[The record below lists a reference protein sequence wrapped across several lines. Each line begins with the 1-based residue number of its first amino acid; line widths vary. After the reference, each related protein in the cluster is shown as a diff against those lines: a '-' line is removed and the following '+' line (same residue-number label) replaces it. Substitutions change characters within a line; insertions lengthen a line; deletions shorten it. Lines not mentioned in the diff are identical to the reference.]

1 MVQHEDDTAI
11 TFSERSLSL
20 RQMAATISDDK
31 SGLPPDDW
39 NMPPC
44 VHLDPV
50 EWKYY
55 VREGRLQRSET
66 NIFWSERKQ
75 DFPHLLFERTSDRE
89 SGTWICG
96 YYIMKAELG
105 FEIGAVARSDPLW
118 GCVVG
123 LITGFHG
130 LRKRLARDYR
140 RCQVDINNITYE
152 GTGNILYDVI
162 LSPTDGLFI
171 IYKSDR
177 PHDPTPTQQQYT
189 PEGRLIRSE
198 ASRTATW
205 GDMMYSIWFTQV
217 FAHDQPTEGNGPSS
231 RSRLQL
237 HPRPDVGS
245 RIPSS
250 HEPHS
255 GNLTSKGPLAPR
267 LDGLSVIIFRGMDNA
282 KGLRIVDEGYNKLKL
297 CRELDTLRVTHIDKR
312 IKSLVFDI
320 LLMVPGVCGM
330 HEMLSRHYNALDS
343 KFIEEIIV
351 KYSRDGGVEGRLLPT
366 IMLKLG
372 ETKLPVESLGHT
384 LM

>member
-1 MVQHEDDTAI
+1 
-11 TFSERSLSL
+11 
-20 RQMAATISDDK
+20 MAAAISDDK

-39 NMPPC
+39 VVPPC

-50 EWKYY
+50 EWKYS

-66 NIFWSERKQ
+66 NIFWSGRKQ

-96 YYIMKAELG
+96 
-105 FEIGAVARSDPLW
+105 
-118 GCVVG
+118 
-123 LITGFHG
+123 
-130 LRKRLARDYR
+130 

-171 IYKSDR
+171 VYKSDR
-177 PHDPTPTQQQYT
+177 RHDPAPTQQQYT
-189 PEGRLIRSE
+189 PEGRLIRGE

-217 FAHDQPTEGNGPSS
+217 FAHDQPTEGNGPGS

-237 HPRPDVGS
+237 PPRPDVGS

-255 GNLTSKGPLAPR
+255 GNSTSEGPLAPQI
-267 LDGLSVIIFRGMDNA
+267 DGLSVIIFRGMDNV
-282 KGLRIVDEGYNKLKL
+282 KGLRIIDEGYNKLKL
-297 CRELDTLRVTHIDKR
+297 CRELDTLRVTHVDKR

-330 HEMLSRHYNALDS
+330 HEMLSRHCNALKF

-351 KYSRDGGVEGRLLPT
+351 KYSRDGGVEGRILPT

-372 ETKLPVESLGHT
+372 ETKLPLEGHGHT
-384 LM
+384 LI